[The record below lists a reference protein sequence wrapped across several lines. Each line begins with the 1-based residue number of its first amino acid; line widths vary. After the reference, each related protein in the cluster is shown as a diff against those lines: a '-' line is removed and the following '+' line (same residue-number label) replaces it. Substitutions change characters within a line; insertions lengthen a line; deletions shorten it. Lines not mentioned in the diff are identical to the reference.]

1 MSRLSQSA
9 NRDSVSVAVSGASIA
24 HRVGLE
30 IQARSSV
37 SIRASIAQREGSL
50 QQAIASDTRSSVSS
64 GRASISSI
72 RRSLAD
78 MSKTFVGRSTLT
90 KTELTPLGNDR
101 ISENTEEVAVEFV
114 ESKSSSRAS
123 QSQTLKSQSQP
134 QALDRAKNELKQ
146 MDAAKQ
152 VADIGAHKYAPS
164 P

>member
-37 SIRASIAQREGSL
+37 SIRASIAQRVGSL
-50 QQAIASDTRSSVSS
+50 QQAVASDARSSVSS
-64 GRASISSI
+64 GRASVSSF

-78 MSKTFVGRSTLT
+78 MSQTFVGRSTLT
-90 KTELTPLGNDR
+90 KTELTPLGSDR
-101 ISENTEEVAVEFV
+101 ISENTEVAVEFV

>member
-37 SIRASIAQREGSL
+37 SIRASIAQRVGSL
-50 QQAIASDTRSSVSS
+50 QQAVASDARSSVSS
-64 GRASISSI
+64 GRASVSSF

-78 MSKTFVGRSTLT
+78 LSTGRSTLT
-90 KTELTPLGNDR
+90 KTELTPHGSDR
-101 ISENTEEVAVEFV
+101 ISENTEVTVEFV